1 MTYFRTADEQ
11 ARFEQAEDEYQRIQM
26 LEAIEPDGRP
36 ARLMDMSWPTAEI
49 SVERIKPAVPQPEF
63 EPRRTVRSHEVPLGG
78 KPSLA
83 DWIFFL
89 GGVGIVAG
97 WVLLIL
103 AVLLAWLAA

>member
-1 MTYFRTADEQ
+1 MTVHRTADEQ
-11 ARFEQAEDEYQRIQM
+11 HWRDYDEGLHDPGFEMERV
-26 LEAIEPDGRP
+26 RP
-36 ARLMDMSWPTAEI
+36 ARLTDMSWPTAEI
-49 SVERIKPAVPQPEF
+49 TVDPQPEF
-63 EPRRTVRSHEVPLGG
+63 EPRCTVRSHEVPLGG

-89 GGVGIVAG
+89 GGVSIVAG